1 MYICFLDDQV
11 TKFKTVLETQE
22 KIEKERMAK
31 KMKIKKEKNRAK
43 QKLKRENDNL
53 FQMKCKALNK

>member
-1 MYICFLDDQV
+1 
-11 TKFKTVLETQE
+11 LETQE
-22 KIEKERMAK
+22 KIEKERIAK
-31 KMKIKKEKNRAK
+31 RMKIKKEKNRAK